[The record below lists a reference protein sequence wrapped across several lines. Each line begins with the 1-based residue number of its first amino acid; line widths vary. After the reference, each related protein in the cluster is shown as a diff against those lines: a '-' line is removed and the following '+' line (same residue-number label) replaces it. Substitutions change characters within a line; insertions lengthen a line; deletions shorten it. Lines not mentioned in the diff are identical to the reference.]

1 MLFRGGGMNIK
12 MGLKRTAIV
21 FAIFWVVGW
30 SFVAWKGNQ
39 EIDSAMTEIAKLDKE
54 NEQFNKQHPEGFAH
68 PFYSDRHIYWG
79 QMSTRGSDKV
89 WYAITIGLFG
99 PIALLLLSP
108 FGWFIYRGF
117 KPKLPPQS
125 D

>member
-1 MLFRGGGMNIK
+1 MNIK

-39 EIDSAMTEIAKLDKE
+39 EIDSAMAEIAKLDKE
-54 NEQFNKQHPEGFAH
+54 NDQFNKQHPEGFAH

-89 WYAITIGLFG
+89 SYAITIGLFG
-99 PIALLLLSP
+99 PIVLLLLSP